1 MREALRSLAGLMRRP
16 MVAALLIGGAVFTSA
31 GVLRGSG
38 WLTTWE
44 LLVHDTLLRSREA
57 PATEPVVSLVWITEK
72 EIQEYGHPLEDRLLV
87 RGLEAIFA
95 HGPRVVGIDV
105 YRDAPIGEGWQDLA
119 RVFTEHPN
127 LVIVEK
133 LPEGEQLGVKPPSFL
148 TNPNQIGFSDIVPDH
163 DGVVRRGLLYF
174 EHEGVNR
181 ISFPNLLAV
190 HLLFAERIGA
200 QADPA
205 CAECMMLGETSIA
218 PLEADFGGYRG
229 VAAGGFQTPIG
240 YRHWEGF
247 PSVTFR
253 EVVEGRAD
261 PALFRDKIVVIGT
274 ASASVKDDFQ
284 IPSGLLV
291 SNSRSRVWGAE
302 VHAHLADQ
310 LVRFGRGLDR
320 PLRAWSERSETL
332 WILLWC
338 LAGALLGVHVRSA
351 LALVAATA
359 GGLGVLLGGL
369 QWAFGG
375 SWWLPAVPAAGGW
388 LGSLGLGVS
397 FVIQQERAD
406 RRKMRGIFDKFM
418 SPKLAESLW
427 ENREIFWHGDRPRP
441 QRAVATILLSDLFGY
456 TTRSEKAEPAD
467 VMEWLGVY
475 TDRMTQLVDDHG
487 GMVHDFLGDGLMAS
501 FGLPVP
507 RESEAEVDADAA
519 NAVACAL
526 AMGEALGELNEAWAR
541 EGKPT
546 ARLRVGLQTGPVVVG
561 SIGGEDRM
569 KYAAVGDTVNTAA
582 RLEAFDKS
590 SFEVEDTTCR
600 VLVGQATLDRLRDR
614 FETRS
619 IGDHRLKGKGEAV
632 AIHRVLGR
640 SHGVPGEALDPP
652 AS

>member
-16 MVAALLIGGAVFTSA
+16 MVAALLIGGAVFASA
-31 GVLRGSG
+31 WVLRGSG

-57 PATEPVVSLVWITEK
+57 PATEPVVSLVWITEH

-95 HGPRVVGIDV
+95 HRPRVVGIDV
-105 YRDAPIGEGWQDLA
+105 YRDAPIGEGWEDFA
-119 RVFTEHPN
+119 RVFLQHPS

-148 TNPNQIGFSDIVPDH
+148 TNPSQIGFSDVAPDR
-163 DGVVRRGLLYF
+163 DGVVRRGLLYADK
-174 EHEGVNR
+174 EGENR
-181 ISFPNLLAV
+181 IAFPMMLAM
-190 HLLFAERIGA
+190 HFLFAEQIAVGA
-200 QADPA
+200 APDCPA
-205 CAECMMLGETSIA
+205 CVMLGETPIA
-218 PLEADFGGYRG
+218 PVEGDFGGYVG
-229 VAAGGFQTPIG
+229 AEADGFYTPLV
-240 YRHWEGF
+240 YRHWAGF
-247 PSVTFR
+247 PSATFR

-388 LGSLGLGVS
+388 LGSLGLGVT
-397 FVIQQERAD
+397 FVIQQERSD

-456 TTRSEKAEPAD
+456 TTRSEKAEPAE
-467 VMEWLGVY
+467 VMEWLGLY
-475 TDRMTQLVDDHG
+475 TEKMTELVHDYG

-507 RESEAEVDADAA
+507 RESEAEIDADAV
-519 NAVACAL
+519 NAVECAL
-526 AMGEALGELNEAWAR
+526 AMGEALDELNEAWAR

-546 ARLRVGLQTGPVVVG
+546 ARLRVGLLTGPVVVG
-561 SIGGEDRM
+561 SIGGADRM

-582 RLEAFDKS
+582 RLEAFDKAG
-590 SFEVEDTTCR
+590 FEAEDTTCR
-600 VLVGQATLDRLRDR
+600 VLVGEATLERIGDR
-614 FETRS
+614 FETRGV
-619 IGDHRLKGKGEAV
+619 GDHTLKGKGEAV

-640 SHGVPGEALDPP
+640 SHGVPNEALAP
-652 AS
+652 AAG